1 MTMKANI
8 IRSKITSTLIN
19 SILLSVFITTGLS
32 AQQSLSDT
40 IEIEEVVV
48 TGTKIEVARSNV
60 PLTVSVITHEEI
72 EQSGESALLP
82 VISQQVPGVFISER
96 GITGFGVAD
105 GAAGQINI
113 RGLGGNPTT
122 QVLILIDGHPQFMG
136 TMGHHLPDA
145 YVSSDAEKVEI
156 IRGPASI
163 LYGSN
168 AFGGVINIITRKQQ
182 SDGMT
187 LNAKGAYGSYD
198 TRKLSLNGGM
208 RRKNLDVYASVNH
221 DQTDGH
227 RDSSDFAITNAYV
240 KTGYKLNKNISVMA
254 DFSLAH
260 FETSDPGL
268 ETGVAGE
275 RIDIMRGKTAV
286 SVENRFDLLEGAL
299 KFYYNFGE
307 HDITDGWHSYDEL
320 YGMMFYQGLR
330 LTENGTLTG
339 GYDFMSYGGKGSP
352 IVSVIRDED
361 GNIIPGPSG
370 PQFVTSEYDNQWINM
385 QNHAFYLN
393 YQQLI
398 QGKISLNAGLRY
410 EMNNIYD
417 DELIPQAGFAWHALG
432 NTTIKGSVSKGYRP
446 PSIRE
451 LYLFPPAN
459 DNLQPEKLMNYEVS
473 WLQNWYGRRI
483 KTEITAYLAKGE
495 NLIVMIPAIAPPP
508 PIYRNTGKF
517 SNAGLEF
524 SGEMKL
530 ARNLKLHANY
540 AFIHMETPLPG
551 TPRHNLFTS
560 VNYVFRKFN
569 FNLNVQN
576 ISDLYAD
583 INGETDILEKNYTVV
598 GAMIRY
604 RLTRYLNLFF
614 SADNLLDQTYQINYG
629 YPMPGINFLG
639 GFNLNLRSNFRS
651 SSISEKQKK

>member
-1 MTMKANI
+1 MHTRL
-8 IRSKITSTLIN
+8 IRFRI
-19 SILLSVFITTGLS
+19 VTGLIKS
-32 AQQSLSDT
+32 LFLSLLAAIQLHAQQSLSDT

-48 TGTKIEVARSNV
+48 TGTKIEVARKNV

-136 TMGHHLPDA
+136 MMGHHLPDA

-187 LNAKGAYGSYD
+187 LNAKGVYGSYD

-227 RDSSDFAITNAYV
+227 RDSSDFAITNAYI
-240 KTGYKLNKNISVMA
+240 KTGYKPGKNLSVTA
-254 DFSLAH
+254 DFSLANY
-260 FETSDPGL
+260 ETSDPGL
-268 ETGVAGE
+268 EAGIAGE

-286 SVENRFDLLEGAL
+286 SVENRFNLMEGAL

-307 HDITDGWHSYDEL
+307 HDITDGWHSNDEL
-320 YGMMFYQGLR
+320 YGMMFYQGLS
-330 LTENGTLTG
+330 LTEGGTLTG
-339 GYDFMSYGGKGSP
+339 GYDYMSYGGKGSP
-352 IVSVIRDED
+352 IISVIRDED
-361 GNIIPGPSG
+361 GNIIPGPAG
-370 PQFVTSEYDNQWINM
+370 PQFVTSEYSNQWINM
-385 QNHAFYLN
+385 QNHAFYLS

-398 QGKISLNAGLRY
+398 RGKLSFNAGLRY
-410 EMNNIYD
+410 EMNSHYNN
-417 DELIPQAGFAWHALG
+417 EMIPQAGFAWHALG

-459 DNLQPEKLMNYEVS
+459 DNLRPEKLMNYEAS
-473 WLQNWYGRRI
+473 WVQNWYGHRI
-483 KTEITAYLAKGE
+483 KTEITAYLVKGE

-517 SNAGLEF
+517 SNAGIEF
-524 SGEMKL
+524 SGDMKL
-530 ARNLKLHANY
+530 SRNLKLHANY
-540 AFIHMETPLPG
+540 SFIHMETPLPG
-551 TPRHNLFTS
+551 TPQHNLFAS
-560 VNYVFRKFN
+560 ANYVFRKIS
-569 FNLNVQN
+569 FNLSVQN

-583 INGETDILEKNYTVV
+583 IRGETDILEYNYTII

-604 RLTRYLNLFF
+604 HLTRYLKLFLN
-614 SADNLLDQTYQINYG
+614 ADNLLDQTYQINYG
-629 YPMPGINFLG
+629 YPMPGINFSG
-639 GFNLNLRSNFRS
+639 GFNLHFRSNFRS
-651 SSISEKQKK
+651 SLISGQ

>member
-1 MTMKANI
+1 MKPC
-8 IRSKITSTLIN
+8 SVKFKITSLSIF
-19 SILLSVFITTGLS
+19 SILLSVLTDSSLS

-48 TGTKIEVARSNV
+48 TGTKIEVARKNV

-82 VISQQVPGVFISER
+82 VISQQVPGVFITER

-168 AFGGVINIITRKQQ
+168 AFGGVINIITRKQH
-182 SDGMT
+182 SDGYT
-187 LNAKGAYGSYD
+187 VNAKAVYGSFD
-198 TRKLSLNGGM
+198 TRKLSLSGGM
-208 RRKNLDVYASVNH
+208 RRKNLDLFASVNH

-227 RDSSDFAITNAYV
+227 RDSSDFAITNAYF
-240 KTGYKLNKNISVMA
+240 KTGYKLNKHLSAMA

-268 ETGVAGE
+268 EASIAGE
-275 RIDIMRGKTAV
+275 RIDILRGKTAL
-286 SVENRFDLLEGAL
+286 SVENNFNSLEGAL
-299 KFYYNFGE
+299 KIFCNFGE
-307 HDITDGWHSYDEL
+307 HDITDGWHSNDVL
-320 YGMMFYQGLR
+320 YGMMFYQGLK
-330 LTENGTLTG
+330 LMTNSTLTA
-339 GYDFMSYGGKGSP
+339 GYDYMNFGGTGSP

-361 GNIIPGPSG
+361 GRIIPGPSG
-370 PQFVTSEYDNQWINM
+370 PQFVTSEYDNKWINM
-385 QNHAFYLN
+385 QNHAFYIS
-393 YQQLI
+393 YQHLI
-398 QGKISLNAGLRY
+398 RGIFSINTGLRY
-410 EMNNIYD
+410 EINKTYTN
-417 DELIPQAGFAWHALG
+417 ELIPQAGFAWHASS

-451 LYLFPPAN
+451 LYFFPPAN
-459 DNLQPEKLMNYEVS
+459 DNLQPEKLMNYEAS
-473 WLQNWYGRRI
+473 WIQSWYENRI
-483 KTEITAYLAKGE
+483 KTELTTYLVKGE
-495 NLIVMIPAIAPPP
+495 NRIIMVPAIAPPP
-508 PIYRNTGKF
+508 PIYRNTGEF
-517 SNAGLEF
+517 SNMGIEF
-524 SGEMKL
+524 SGTVNL
-530 ARNLKLHANY
+530 TRNLKFHANY

-551 TPRHNLFTS
+551 TPQHNLFAS
-560 VNYVFRKFN
+560 ANYRFRKI
-569 FNLNVQN
+569 NLNISVQN

-583 INGETDILEKNYTVV
+583 IRGETAVLEKNYTVV
-598 GAMIRY
+598 GAMMKY
-604 RLTRYLNLFF
+604 RLTRYFNLFF
-614 SADNLLDQTYQINYG
+614 NADNLLNQTYYINNG
-629 YPMPGINFLG
+629 YPMPGINFSG
-639 GFNLNLRSNFRS
+639 GFNLNFRS
-651 SSISEKQKK
+651 DFKAPLKFRQ